1 MAVKQFF
8 HNKKNNDVMDHANAK
23 EIKEIKGLIDKLR
36 TKPIKI
42 NVTATT
48 AKEEPKMIESSK
60 KLIEGE

>member
-8 HNKKNNDVMDHANAK
+8 HNKKNNNVIDHANAK

-42 NVTATT
+42 NVTTT
-48 AKEEPKMIESSK
+48 
-60 KLIEGE
+60 